1 MNETTTPQLLRLP
14 MGNDQLFRLTV
25 LRHAMS
31 LDLATGAPDP
41 SSLDAGTPLA
51 LDAPDIMNLRIRIY
65 AVECGHRFEP
75 KWRIESQQ
83 LIIELEADKTLE
95 HQKGIYRLELS
106 LEEVDPNYID
116 GKRSLTLTR
125 DLCLVTDE
133 SASTDGTPQDY
144 TLTAPALLSAS
155 PELQK
160 LIQSAQSGAIDENRI
175 VDLIDSHLDIRGG
188 SIIDDET
195 MNNKVESTAFAER
208 ITKQLEALQSRGAA
222 PAPSAASGQDKA
234 LRTYLKEALEWF
246 SDPSKWEEGVDEI
259 LSPEQRLGKFNTHIG
274 DLSGLEYNKGLDSAE
289 LARIGEALSAL
300 TSKTQSSPT
309 QKAVKA
315 LYYFGLD
322 LLFSENQRPDVS
334 QNNQQNI
341 EGAIQGYIQ
350 QKSIDRLI
358 EESPEWQDAT
368 SLLTKIGEWMDL
380 YAGAVASRASNEV
393 SGRIKLLEDRVKA
406 LEQK

>member
-25 LRHAMS
+25 LRHEMS
-31 LDLATGAPDP
+31 LDLSTGAPDP

-75 KWRIESQQ
+75 KWRIEAQQ

-160 LIQSAQSGAIDENRI
+160 LIQSAQSGAIDEGKI
-175 VDLIDSHLDIRGG
+175 KEMIWTHFDLHGSSAEDNKLLGFLDYAIGFFTDEGKLAEAQRDYGYGKEKLMEFFANDRSAWDGNVEGWEGISNPRFDKLGKTLAQAFDLADKLDIQ
-188 SIIDDET
+188 
-195 MNNKVESTAFAER
+195 ER
-208 ITKQLEALQSRGAA
+208 LRSLASDVEALQSRGSAGSTT
-222 PAPSAASGQDKA
+222 PAPSTAAGQDKA
-234 LRTYLKEALEWF
+234 LHTYLAQALQWVTTTDGMSYADLTDGNLGRFSSFHTFIEGSISEGLFPELEGRDFSDLETVFKGFAKWMDWYALGVLAKVSEAIDERFGQLDARLRALE
-246 SDPSKWEEGVDEI
+246 SK
-259 LSPEQRLGKFNTHIG
+259 
-274 DLSGLEYNKGLDSAE
+274 
-289 LARIGEALSAL
+289 
-300 TSKTQSSPT
+300 
-309 QKAVKA
+309 
-315 LYYFGLD
+315 
-322 LLFSENQRPDVS
+322 
-334 QNNQQNI
+334 
-341 EGAIQGYIQ
+341 
-350 QKSIDRLI
+350 
-358 EESPEWQDAT
+358 
-368 SLLTKIGEWMDL
+368 
-380 YAGAVASRASNEV
+380 
-393 SGRIKLLEDRVKA
+393 
-406 LEQK
+406 